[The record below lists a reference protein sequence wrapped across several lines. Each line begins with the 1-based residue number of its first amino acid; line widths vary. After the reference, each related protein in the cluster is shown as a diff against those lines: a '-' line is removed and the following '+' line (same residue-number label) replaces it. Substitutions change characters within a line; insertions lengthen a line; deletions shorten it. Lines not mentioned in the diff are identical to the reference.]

1 MSCKRQTR
9 KQRPGLFFHSHRC
22 WHLCHS
28 LRQGNSEKP
37 NGEHREAEGRD
48 WRGAPW
54 PSSLGSKQAHL
65 LCGLWGRNS
74 LSTCFPHKKSHTT
87 DGKILLIT
95 TLIIQKSETFSF
107 PKPEHTGL
115 AIHLFSN
122 SAGRQTQLMIS
133 VAHIYERVMEKC
145 ISFIKG
151 RISSYKDTQ
160 RGHRRSLALLSL
172 E

>member
-9 KQRPGLFFHSHRC
+9 KQRPGLFFHSHRR

-37 NGEHREAEGRD
+37 NGEHREAEGQD
-48 WRGAPW
+48 WWGTPW

-65 LCGLWGRNS
+65 LCGLWEG
-74 LSTCFPHKKSHTT
+74 TAHAPFPHQKSHTT
-87 DGKILLIT
+87 DGKLLLIT
-95 TLIIQKSETFSF
+95 ILIIKKSEKFSF

-115 AIHLFSN
+115 AIRLFSN
-122 SAGRQTQLMIS
+122 SGGRQAQLMIS
-133 VAHIYERVMEKC
+133 VAHIYERVTEKC

-151 RISSYKDTQ
+151 RISSYKDTP